1 MNYRWPFSIANGKKL
16 YSFSTHVGQNN
27 VIKQPNPNLGMV
39 STYYKHADDWGM
51 VVHGIVLPTNEWG

>member
-1 MNYRWPFSIANGKKL
+1 M